1 MGEYG
6 YAVITGLI
14 IICLCTVIICVLM
27 IRQREERQKWK
38 KIAADNYAR
47 GQDEASELLKA
58 TCDKIEQ
65 ERQRLEEQSEK
76 DLLVEIMLA
85 LGSYGRRLDRID
97 GKLRCIS
104 SYKTYIDDM
113 NSRTQKLTQSF
124 IALDSSVSATASA
137 VSGLR
142 KTIQQTGSEIQTL
155 ISQLSGMEELGQAVS
170 GYSSELNQV
179 ELTLE
184 YLQEKVASIVEE
196 MKTVTVAYDQ
206 SPMKKLNT
214 IEMEITGLNLLANSI
229 RDTVSGLS
237 EASEKLETKLRESAD
252 DSGFAAVSAKLDAL
266 SGEVGSVRSAV
277 SDIQGRVDR
286 LAEDAPGNKS

>member
-27 IRQREERQKWK
+27 IRQREERQKWGGV
-38 KIAADNYAR
+38 AADNYAR

-76 DLLVEIMLA
+76 DLLVEIMLT

>member
-184 YLQEKVASIVEE
+184 YLR
-196 MKTVTVAYDQ
+196 
-206 SPMKKLNT
+206 KKSLP
-214 IEMEITGLNLLANSI
+214 LW
-229 RDTVSGLS
+229 R
-237 EASEKLETKLRESAD
+237 R
-252 DSGFAAVSAKLDAL
+252 
-266 SGEVGSVRSAV
+266 
-277 SDIQGRVDR
+277 
-286 LAEDAPGNKS
+286 

>member
-277 SDIQGRVDR
+277 SDIQDRVGR
-286 LAEDAPGNKS
+286 LADGAPGNKA

>member
-252 DSGFAAVSAKLDAL
+252 DSGFAVVSAKLDAL